1 MTPSL
6 RLWGILF
13 ILALLVIGGCS
24 KKQEAEPK
32 VEATTETPI
41 EEITPA
47 DSIVLELVSEDSISV
62 YDLLD
67 QKHELELK
75 TTATG
80 AFIIGIDSTYN
91 HEGFFWIYSVND
103 SMAQISCDQYMTKPG
118 DTVRWHYRDMNQ

>member
-1 MTPSL
+1 MTQSL
-6 RLWGILF
+6 RLLGILF
-13 ILALLVIGGCS
+13 IIALLVIGGCS

-32 VEATTETPI
+32 VEAAVETM
-41 EEITPA
+41 EEITPV
-47 DSIVLELVSEDSISV
+47 DSIVLEFVSEDSISV

-91 HEGFFWIYSVND
+91 HEGFFWVYSVND
-103 SMAQISCDQYMTKPG
+103 SMAQISCDQYITKPG
-118 DTVRWHYRDMNQ
+118 DTVRWHYRNMNQ

>member
-1 MTPSL
+1 MI
-6 RLWGILF
+6 RLFRLLGILL
-13 ILALLVIGGCS
+13 ILALLLINGCS
-24 KKQEAEPK
+24 KKQEAKPE
-32 VEATTETPI
+32 VETTAETLV

-47 DSIVLELVSEDSISV
+47 DSIVLEFVSEDSISV

-80 AFIIGIDSTYN
+80 SFIIGIDSTYN

-118 DTVRWHYRDMNQ
+118 DTVRWHYRNMNQ